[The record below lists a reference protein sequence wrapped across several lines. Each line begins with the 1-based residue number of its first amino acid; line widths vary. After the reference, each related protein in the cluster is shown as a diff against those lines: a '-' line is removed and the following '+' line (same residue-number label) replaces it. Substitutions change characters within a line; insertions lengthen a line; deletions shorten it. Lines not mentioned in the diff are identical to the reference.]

1 MSAKA
6 KQINKSADK
15 NANDRNDVAS
25 KENYAEKANPQWK
38 CISHEQI
45 NTLLDLTVEQVQ
57 LQFEEILG
65 LKNCQTCLKE
75 ASLLDYFVCG
85 FWWARQMNYTCQQIS
100 FIMAL
105 QQLVLDNIRE
115 KQMPFGDNLNEF
127 AKLISGTHQSPS
139 PEVDP
144 LFDAEQAMS
153 ITDYLKCSLF
163 QNYHLYE
170 FLFHQPREELLL
182 GEKRTIEVI
191 SSADF
196 VAPLE
201 EGMTT
206 EVFLHYMAPSPV
218 EQHEEGQRSSQEE
231 DGVLLTQGQRTSQ
244 EEDGVLL
251 TQGQRTSQEEDGV
264 LLTQG
269 QRTSQEEDGVLLTQ
283 GQRTSQEEDGEVA
296 VKTDLQEKEKKA
308 TGFEG
313 YNIQDVKDVLGDLTT
328 EMLGNLQA
336 EFTEKLRVQ
345 EESFRTRLERLKHS
359 ASK

>member
-6 KQINKSADK
+6 KQTNKSADK

-65 LKNCQTCLKE
+65 LKNCLTCLKE
-75 ASLLDYFVCG
+75 ASLLGYFVCG

-105 QQLVLDNIRE
+105 QQLVLDNIRVSFRTTTSMSFSSTNPE
-115 KQMPFGDNLNEF
+115 RSYSLGRRDRGP
-127 AKLISGTHQSPS
+127 ACLI
-139 PEVDP
+139 
-144 LFDAEQAMS
+144 
-153 ITDYLKCSLF
+153 
-163 QNYHLYE
+163 
-170 FLFHQPREELLL
+170 
-182 GEKRTIEVI
+182 
-191 SSADF
+191 
-196 VAPLE
+196 
-201 EGMTT
+201 
-206 EVFLHYMAPSPV
+206 
-218 EQHEEGQRSSQEE
+218 

-269 QRTSQEEDGVLLTQ
+269 QRSSQEEDGVLLTQ
-283 GQRTSQEEDGEVA
+283 GQRSSQEEDGEVA
-296 VKTDLQEKEKKA
+296 VKTDLQEKEKKD

>member
-6 KQINKSADK
+6 KQTNKSADK

-65 LKNCQTCLKE
+65 LKNCLTCLKE
-75 ASLLDYFVCG
+75 ASLLGYFVCG

-218 EQHEEGQRSSQEE
+218 EQREEGQRTSLSDRWCSTDPGTEDQPGGGWCPTDPGTEDQPGGGWCPTDPGTEEQPGGGWCPTDPGTEEQSGGGWRGSS
-231 DGVLLTQGQRTSQ
+231 
-244 EEDGVLL
+244 
-251 TQGQRTSQEEDGV
+251 
-264 LLTQG
+264 
-269 QRTSQEEDGVLLTQ
+269 
-283 GQRTSQEEDGEVA
+283 
-296 VKTDLQEKEKKA
+296 
-308 TGFEG
+308 
-313 YNIQDVKDVLGDLTT
+313 
-328 EMLGNLQA
+328 
-336 EFTEKLRVQ
+336 
-345 EESFRTRLERLKHS
+345 
-359 ASK
+359 

>member
-6 KQINKSADK
+6 KQTNKSADK

-65 LKNCQTCLKE
+65 LKNCLTCLKE
-75 ASLLDYFVCG
+75 ASLLGYFVCG

-182 GEKRTIEVI
+182 GEK
-191 SSADF
+191 
-196 VAPLE
+196 
-201 EGMTT
+201 
-206 EVFLHYMAPSPV
+206 
-218 EQHEEGQRSSQEE
+218 GQRSSQEE
-231 DGVLLTQGQRTSQ
+231 DGVLLTQGQRS
-244 EEDGVLL
+244 
-251 TQGQRTSQEEDGV
+251 
-264 LLTQG
+264 
-269 QRTSQEEDGVLLTQ
+269 
-283 GQRTSQEEDGEVA
+283 SQEEDGEVA
-296 VKTDLQEKEKKA
+296 VKTDLQEKEKKD